1 MLKIRSDPA
10 TWPGGVPEFEDGAI
24 IATDDYYVERM
35 EDGRDELHFTV
46 QVDDP
51 AYLAIAEETRIIETT
66 ENQTYVVKTID
77 AGSKTA
83 EIGCQL
89 DLSAWQSE
97 MYIGYNSGS
106 KTCAAIIHSI
116 CPGGWTVTGGDGATK
131 KRTLE
136 MDGPTPLDIIRDAMD
151 VFGCRVR
158 FDNYTRTAEIII
170 PENVSRGTAYAVD
183 SVNLRE
189 SNFKG
194 KSTDLYTRL
203 YPIGKDG
210 LQIGSINGGK
220 PYVENLSYTKDTI
233 SKVWVDE
240 RYTDAQSLMKD
251 AQDRVNAAARPVRS
265 WELDVVDLYQLDAAT
280 WNELKMAMFDVLL
293 LIDPRKKQ
301 QHLVQIKQQRV
312 YPHRP
317 EKNKIYVS
325 TTAGSVQKSIRRIV
339 RELTD
344 ANSTFYQRL
353 KAAKKE

>member
-1 MLKIRSDPA
+1 
-10 TWPGGVPEFEDGAI
+10 
-24 IATDDYYVERM
+24 
-35 EDGRDELHFTV
+35 
-46 QVDDP
+46 
-51 AYLAIAEETRIIETT
+51 
-66 ENQTYVVKTID
+66 
-77 AGSKTA
+77 
-83 EIGCQL
+83 
-89 DLSAWQSE
+89 
-97 MYIGYNSGS
+97 
-106 KTCAAIIHSI
+106 
-116 CPGGWTVTGGDGATK
+116 
-131 KRTLE
+131 

-240 RYTDAQSLMKD
+240 RYTDAQSLMAD

-293 LIDPRKKQ
+293 LIDPRKSSS
-301 QHLVQIKQQRV
+301 IWSRSSSSEFI
-312 YPHRP
+312 R
-317 EKNKIYVS
+317 
-325 TTAGSVQKSIRRIV
+325 TARRRTKFMCPPLPDPSKSRFG
-339 RELTD
+339 ELF
-344 ANSTFYQRL
+344 AN
-353 KAAKKE
+353 